1 MKRNS
6 TERKA
11 LAATSVF
18 LGVILAST
26 SVVSGAWA
34 ESCST
39 NYPSR
44 YMGGEADIIKAP
56 NGALIY
62 DKALEAV
69 GQIVYTEP
77 TVENLGDGIWV
88 IGGYSI
94 ANCFV
99 IEAPEGLIVYD
110 KRAYPGAE
118 ARDVVRPNL
127 DTLYSQAQINLM
139 DEPVVIML
147 QVMRKPSPKS
157 TK

>member
-6 TERKA
+6 TARKA

-26 SVVSGAWA
+26 SVVSGAQA

-94 ANCFV
+94 ANFFV

-110 KRAYPGAE
+110 TGIKAYIYLYPLVTRDVTRRWVRTNIEAGQE
-118 ARDVVRPNL
+118 ARLGAREHIL
-127 DTLYSQAQINLM
+127 RQTRLS
-139 DEPVVIML
+139 
-147 QVMRKPSPKS
+147 RR
-157 TK
+157 